1 MDPRLEHQLIAARRY
16 FFGRCA
22 AGMGSAALAS
32 CLNPSLFD
40 ASARAADA
48 ATTSAA
54 PTPDSL
60 GVMPALHH
68 PAKAKRVIWLFMADA
83 PSQLDLYDYKPG
95 LKEYF
100 DKDLPESVRQ
110 GQRLT
115 TMTSGQAKFPCA
127 PSVFNFAQ
135 HGKSGTWFSELLPNI
150 AGIADD
156 IAVVKTMNTEAI
168 NHDPAITYIQ
178 TGSQIPGRPSNGA
191 WVSYGI
197 GSPNR
202 DLPAYVVLTSR
213 LASGSQ
219 SQALFSRLW
228 GAGWLPTKH
237 AGTSLRSSGDPVLY
251 LSNPQGVSGAARR
264 EMLDG
269 LAELNQKKYEQI
281 GDPEIVSRIAQYEM
295 AFRMQTSVPD
305 LVDISKESK
314 ETLEMYGPEVSQ
326 PGSYAY
332 NCLLAR
338 RLAER
343 GVRFTQVFLRGWD
356 HHGGL
361 PGNIRQL
368 TKAMDQPTA
377 ALIKDLKQRGML
389 DDTLVIWGGEFGR
402 TVYSQGTLTK
412 DNYGRDH
419 HPRNFTMWF
428 AGAGIKPGIT
438 YGETDDFSYNVTKD
452 PVHIHDLNATLLHLL
467 GVDHE
472 RLTYRFQGR
481 DFRLT
486 DIHGKV
492 VNGILA

>member
-1 MDPRLEHQLIAARRY
+1 
-16 FFGRCA
+16 
-22 AGMGSAALAS
+22 
-32 CLNPSLFD
+32 
-40 ASARAADA
+40 
-48 ATTSAA
+48 
-54 PTPDSL
+54 
-60 GVMPALHH
+60 
-68 PAKAKRVIWLFMADA
+68 
-83 PSQLDLYDYKPG
+83 
-95 LKEYF
+95 
-100 DKDLPESVRQ
+100 
-110 GQRLT
+110 
-115 TMTSGQAKFPCA
+115 
-127 PSVFNFAQ
+127 
-135 HGKSGTWFSELLPNI
+135 
-150 AGIADD
+150 
-156 IAVVKTMNTEAI
+156 
-168 NHDPAITYIQ
+168 
-178 TGSQIPGRPSNGA
+178 
-191 WVSYGI
+191 
-197 GSPNR
+197 
-202 DLPAYVVLTSR
+202 
-213 LASGSQ
+213 Q

-264 EMLDG
+264 EMLDS

-295 AFRMQTSVPD
+295 AFRMQTSVPE

-326 PGSYAY
+326 PGTYAY

-467 GVDHE
+467 GINHE

-492 VNGILA
+492 VHGILA